1 MTTEHRK
8 VYIPLESNPEVFT
21 ELIGKLGA
29 EPQLSVQDVY
39 SLDDPDLIAMV
50 PRPVYALIFNLISTD
65 KYKQWR
71 DADEEPR
78 PVYNGFGEAEEI
90 LWFEQTI
97 HNACGFYGLLH
108 AISNGPAADHI
119 LPDSALSRFLAQ
131 ARLLARD
138 ERALA
143 LEDNQEIE
151 KAYSEAAVQ
160 GDTAPP
166 ALGEEVDYH
175 YIAFVPNKANNR
187 IYLMDGVRKGPVDT
201 GVELGPGEDFLPKA
215 LTIVK
220 DSIAHIDDSV
230 KFSLMALV
238 GQSPAL

>member
-1 MTTEHRK
+1 MTTQRRK

-29 EPQLSVQDVY
+29 EPQLSVQDIY

-50 PRPVYALIFNLISTD
+50 PRPVYALIFNLIATD
-65 KYKQWR
+65 KYQKWR

-78 PVYNGFGEAEEI
+78 PVYNGFGETEDVT
-90 LWFEQTI
+90 WFEQTI

-119 LPDSALSRFLAQ
+119 LPNSVLSRFLAK
-131 ARLLARD
+131 ARPLARD

-143 LEDNQEIE
+143 LEDSEEIE
-151 KAYSEAAVQ
+151 KAYSEAAMK

-175 YIAFVPNKANNR
+175 YIAYVPNKHANK

-201 GVELGPGEDFLPKA
+201 GVGLAPGEDFLPKA
-215 LTIVK
+215 LAIIK
-220 DSIAHIDDSV
+220 DSITHIDDSV

-238 GQSPAL
+238 GQPF